1 VGEVIVFN
9 DVKVLDACRFVVN
22 IVGEVSETPA
32 VTLDVTRVF
41 MLPVKEL
48 NWKHPI
54 LLAVVVP
61 LDRKDVD
68 MVLIVAV

>member
-1 VGEVIVFN
+1 MFN
-9 DVKVLDACRFVVN
+9 DVKVLDACRFFVN
-22 IVGEVSETPA
+22 IVGVVSETPA
-32 VTLDVTRVF
+32 VTLDVIRVF